1 MPLVDRIERKVF
13 SSFMLISYSGK
24 VTLINSILTFIITFS
39 MCSLQLHPKILE
51 HVEKFRRHCLWM
63 RKGQDGEEKHS
74 SLASWDMVCGP
85 KENGGP
91 RILNLKIQNQGLLLK
106 YLHKFYNKED
116 TP

>member
-1 MPLVDRIERKVF
+1 
-13 SSFMLISYSGK
+13 
-24 VTLINSILTFIITFS
+24 
-39 MCSLQLHPKILE
+39 
-51 HVEKFRRHCLWM
+51 M

-74 SLASWDMVCGP
+74 SLASWDMVRGP